1 MPAPGG
7 VFEGWGT
14 LVVLSIGD
22 VVFEA
27 VSKIIEG
34 TMLVKGLL
42 WKHIEN
48 AMMLHHLLTCEAW
61 GTWRNSIIAGHS
73 CRGENYT

>member
-1 MPAPGG
+1 M
-7 VFEGWGT
+7 
-14 LVVLSIGD
+14 LSIGD

-48 AMMLHHLLTCEAW
+48 AMMLHHLLTCEA
-61 GTWRNSIIAGHS
+61 
-73 CRGENYT
+73 